1 MTFRLRWASA
11 AHVCPQAGAKTL
23 LCSPR
28 SPHPWRKASR
38 KLKLKARLHL
48 LCPCRVC
55 VCPPAPTG
63 RSLGSAKVSRAQT
76 FPSYPSE
83 QGEEHPQSLS
93 LASSYTFSYGSGLV
107 QWQPGAAGRERQSSL
122 EPAARA
128 GEPLAP
134 SAPTICCENWCQ
146 PAPAG
151 SPPPRKPG
159 EAASP
164 KQRLS
169 LYLFILPFLLSI
181 CSERKGGRGAGGGGG
196 RVRVVRKWWKRAKL
210 CRCEGFCMTGEG
222 PLWGSI
228 ATVRSTSGPSYPP
241 PPAGRSIF
249 TRNVFM
255 SLPQPADSRW
265 SRWNAADSRRSVGAA
280 GVAFR
285 SKRVRSLP

>member
-169 LYLFILPFLLSI
+169 LYLFILPFLLLI
-181 CSERKGGRGAGGGGG
+181 CSERKGGAGGGGWRG
-196 RVRVVRKWWKRAKL
+196 TRSCCEKVVETSEAVSVWRFLHDRRRPAL
-210 CRCEGFCMTGEG
+210 GLHRDGASDVGAFL
-222 PLWGSI
+222 P
-228 ATVRSTSGPSYPP
+228 ASTSRPVHLHP
-241 PPAGRSIF
+241 
-249 TRNVFM
+249 
-255 SLPQPADSRW
+255 
-265 SRWNAADSRRSVGAA
+265 
-280 GVAFR
+280 
-285 SKRVRSLP
+285 